1 MSEHA
6 FLSDVRLALVLTA
19 ARGLLDE
26 LRTSVV
32 DESVHEKANEL
43 ADALHAF
50 EGEQGSSFKFQVSS
64 SRLSPL
70 ETLNLKP
77 ETPFPGDFE
86 QAELEQGGNPHDL

>member
-32 DESVHEKANEL
+32 DESVHEKANAL

-50 EGEQGSSFKFQVSS
+50 EGVGHPVSDPS
-64 SRLSPL
+64 KVR
-70 ETLNLKP
+70 
-77 ETPFPGDFE
+77 FPGDME
-86 QAELEQGGNPHDL
+86 QCHLEQGGNPHDL

>member
-6 FLSDVRLALVLTA
+6 FLSDVRLAIVLTA

-50 EGEQGSSFKFQVSS
+50 EGGGHPVSDPS
-64 SRLSPL
+64 GESATPWTPRTTP
-70 ETLNLKP
+70 KP
-77 ETPFPGDFE
+77 WSEPPFPGDME
-86 QAELEQGGNPHDL
+86 QCELEQGGTSL

>member
-32 DESVHEKANEL
+32 DESVHEKANAL

-50 EGEQGSSFKFQVSS
+50 EGVGHPVSDGSDASDKSDLW
-64 SRLSPL
+64 RAP
-70 ETLNLKP
+70 
-77 ETPFPGDFE
+77 PFPGDME
-86 QAELEQGGNPHDL
+86 RCELEQGGNPHDL